1 MKRMASSKRTRILLG
16 AALVGSLAA
25 SVVVAQQAMHRPY
38 TVPTIVEMY
47 KYEHYLYSGPLGA
60 PQSEQD
66 AVVASHLNGNP
77 LPSGWTKDFKG
88 KIRVTANI
96 NAGSGGCGSG
106 NVQTT
111 FRAWDDSADMETA
124 YLYLNGVL
132 TDTATRANGGIV
144 DIASTGQAKA
154 TFVTCT
160 STDPW
165 GTAEIKWVDAGG
177 TWAQLLYSTF

>member
-1 MKRMASSKRTRILLG
+1 MKKNAKSKRTRLLLG
-16 AALVGSLAA
+16 AALIGSIAA
-25 SVVVAQQAMHRPY
+25 SGIVAQQTMRPY
-38 TVPTIVEMY
+38 TYPTIVQMY

-60 PQSEQD
+60 SQAEQD
-66 AVVASHLNGNP
+66 AVVASHLNGNA
-77 LPSGWTKDFKG
+77 LPAGWTKDFKG
-88 KIRVTANI
+88 KIRVTANTTT
-96 NAGSGGCGSG
+96 GSGGCGSG
-106 NVQTT
+106 SVETT
-111 FRAWDDSADMETA
+111 FRAWDDSADMDTA
-124 YLYLNGVL
+124 YLYIDGVL
-132 TDTATRANGGIV
+132 IDTATRGNGGIV